1 MDDKAIKILESNIW
15 NKIDLYRMYLA
26 DEVQYHEVTKSDN
39 SDSIRRTASMI
50 VDLTDLLNTIKCL
63 TRVNRAGGSK

>member
-1 MDDKAIKILESNIW
+1 MDDKAIKILESTIW
-15 NKIDLYRMYLA
+15 NKIDLYRMYLV
-26 DEVQYHEVTKSDN
+26 DEVQYHEITKSDN

-63 TRVNRAGGSK
+63 IRENRAGGSK